1 MIDGRQVKAT
11 IVTTVVGAVLGW
23 AASGLAVVGRVDA
36 IEKTLARIE
45 TRMDSIST
53 SRGGK

>member
-1 MIDGRQVKAT
+1 MIDGRQIKAGV
-11 IVTTVVGAVLGW
+11 VTTVVGAVLGW

-45 TRMDSIST
+45 TRMDSFST
-53 SRGGK
+53 ARVGK

>member
-11 IVTTVVGAVLGW
+11 LVTTVVGAVLGW

-53 SRGGK
+53 SRVGK

>member
-11 IVTTVVGAVLGW
+11 IVTTVVGAVIGW

-45 TRMDSIST
+45 TRMDSMST
-53 SRGGK
+53 SRVGK

>member
-45 TRMDSIST
+45 TRMDSMST
-53 SRGGK
+53 SRVGK

>member
-11 IVTTVVGAVLGW
+11 VVTAVVGAVLGW
-23 AASGLAVVGRVDA
+23 CASGLAVVGRVDA

-45 TRMDSIST
+45 TRMDTFSAPG
-53 SRGGK
+53 RK